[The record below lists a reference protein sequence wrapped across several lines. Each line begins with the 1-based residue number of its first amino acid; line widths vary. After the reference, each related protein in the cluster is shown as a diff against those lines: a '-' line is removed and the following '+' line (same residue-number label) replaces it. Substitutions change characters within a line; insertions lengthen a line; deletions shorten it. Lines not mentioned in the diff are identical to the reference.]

1 MILTAWAIFRA
12 SLPLQ
17 LVALALAGWAALAG
31 NNLYQ
36 RNIGASRH
44 AEKTEAANENA
55 SNLGK
60 SAAAASGDKRVRG
73 RRDPTTR
80 DD

>member
-1 MILTAWAIFRA
+1 MILWTLFRN

-17 LVALALAGWAALAG
+17 LVALSLVGWAAIGA

-36 RNIGASRH
+36 RNVGASRH
-44 AEKTEAANENA
+44 AEKTEKANENA
-55 SNLGK
+55 TNLGK
-60 SAAAASGDKRVRG
+60 SAAAASADKRVRG

>member
-1 MILTAWAIFRA
+1 MMLLWTVFRN

-17 LVALALAGWAALAG
+17 LVALALMGWAALGA

-36 RNIGASRH
+36 RNIGASRF
-44 AEKTEAANENA
+44 AAKTEQANENA
-55 SNLGK
+55 TTLGK
-60 SAAAASGDKRVRG
+60 SAAAASSDQRVRG

-80 DD
+80 DE